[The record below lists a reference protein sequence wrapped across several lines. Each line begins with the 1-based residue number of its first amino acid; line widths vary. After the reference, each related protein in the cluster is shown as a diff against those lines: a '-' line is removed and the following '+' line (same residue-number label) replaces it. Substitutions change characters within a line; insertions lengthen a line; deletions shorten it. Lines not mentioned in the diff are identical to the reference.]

1 MALELSTKLRNDL
14 LNGRAF
20 REVFADG
27 QIKIYSGSAPTSADA
42 AATGTLLVTITKSA
56 GTVSADEVSTRQEGK
71 INIGTQTA
79 GQNLKITLNGNNYTS
94 LAGSDTEAVAAA
106 THAAYLNR
114 VCAAAGEPVI
124 FGACGTADIYVI
136 SRVPGKAFTL
146 SDNTSEGTVTVTQAV
161 VANAQA
167 DTIRWG
173 APSAGVISK
182 ESETWSGTA
191 AATGTAGYFRL
202 VNSSD
207 DASLDSGYVY
217 PRLQGNVGTSG
228 QEMTLS
234 STSITSGA
242 TQTID
247 SATITMPDD

>member
-1 MALELSTKLRNDL
+1 MAIELSTKLRNDL

-20 REVFADG
+20 REIFADG

-71 INIGTQTA
+71 ITITTMTTA
-79 GQNLKITLNGNNYTS
+79 QLCKITLNGHNYEAA
-94 LAGSDTEAVAAA
+94 AGSDTEATAAA
-106 THAAYLNR
+106 NIAASFNR
-114 VCAAAGEPVI
+114 QCAAAGEPVI
-124 FGACGTADIYVI
+124 FGACGTVDIYVI
-136 SRVPGKAFTL
+136 SRVPGVAFTL
-146 SDNTSEGTVTVTQAV
+146 ADNSSEGTVTVTQAV

-173 APSAGVISK
+173 TPSAGVIAK

-191 AATGTAGYFRL
+191 VATGTAGYFRL
-202 VNSSD
+202 INSSD
-207 DASLDSGYVY
+207 DGSLDSGYLY

-242 TQTID
+242 SQTID